1 MATTLNKTYDDFGD
15 DNDDDD
21 DGGDDILQAVT
32 SFCTFL
38 FIANETKL

>member
-21 DGGDDILQAVT
+21 GGDDDILQAAT
-32 SFCTFL
+32 SFCAF